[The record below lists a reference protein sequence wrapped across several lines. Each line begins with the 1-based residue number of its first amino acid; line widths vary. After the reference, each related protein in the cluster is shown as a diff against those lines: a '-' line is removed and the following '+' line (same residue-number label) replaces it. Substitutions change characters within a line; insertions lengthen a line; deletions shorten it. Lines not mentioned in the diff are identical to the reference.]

1 MLPPGVVT
9 VMVSPPNV
17 VPRPIFAVTDVS
29 EITVTLVAAVKP
41 NVTAVVPVKAL
52 PVIVTVVPTGPLP
65 GKKDITTGTG
75 GTTVNWLP
83 LGVLPPGVVTV
94 IVSTPNDVPAAT
106 FAVTDVSEITVTL
119 VAAVEPNVTAVEP
132 VKALPVI
139 VTVVPIGPLPGEKVV
154 TTGTGGT
161 TVNWLPLGVL
171 PPGVVTVMVSTPN
184 DVPAATFAVTDVSEI
199 TVTLVAAV
207 EPNVTAV
214 VPVKALPVIVTVVPT
229 GPLPG
234 EKEVTT
240 GTGGTTVN

>member
-94 IVSTPNDVPAAT
+94 MVSPPNAVPAAT
-106 FAVTDVSEITVTL
+106 IAVIDVSEFTVTL
-119 VAAVEPNVTAVEP
+119 VAAVDPKLTADTP
-132 VKALPVI
+132 VRPLPMI
-139 VTVVPIGPLPGEKVV
+139 VTVVPTGPPPGEKEV

-171 PPGVVTVMVSTPN
+171 PPGVVTVMVSPPN
-184 DVPAATFAVTDVSEI
+184 VVPGPTFAVTDVSEI

-234 EKEVTT
+234 KKEVTT